1 MRISNVSA
9 ADVAEYLRLDD
20 DAYDELLEP
29 IMDAAKAYIKDET
42 ALSDEE
48 LDEHEDLAI
57 AYLVLCQDMYD
68 NRTYTDTESGN
79 SGPHANLVVSS
90 ILGHH
95 RSNLV

>member
-1 MRISNVSA
+1 MRISDITTAKV
-9 ADVAEYLRLDD
+9 ADYLRLDFED
-20 DAYDELLEP
+20 YDILEP
-29 IMDAAKAYIKDET
+29 VMAAAKAYIKDET

-48 LDEHEDLAI
+48 LDEHEDLAV

-68 NRTYTDTESGN
+68 NRAYTDTDSGN
-79 SGPHANLVVSS
+79 SGPHANLVVDS